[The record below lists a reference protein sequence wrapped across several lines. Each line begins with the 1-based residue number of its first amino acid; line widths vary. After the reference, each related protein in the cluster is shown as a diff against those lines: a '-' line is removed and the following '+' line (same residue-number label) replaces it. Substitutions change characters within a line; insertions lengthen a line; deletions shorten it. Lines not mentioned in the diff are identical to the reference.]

1 MNNALAALEAFPQFV
16 LYRTQ
21 PSATRPGKTDKV
33 PCTITGTPC
42 DAHDP
47 ANWRDAMAARAA
59 AASLGHGYGVGFVL
73 TAADPFFCLDLDNCL
88 LPDSSGWSPQA
99 LELVA
104 RFPGAACEVSQSA
117 RGLHI
122 WGTYSG
128 AAPAHSCRNAALG
141 AELYTQLRFI
151 ALGHPGATGNAATD
165 CTAALHLLVADLF
178 PPTAAATASTPT
190 TWTDYGTDT
199 ADDGALVARL
209 MGMRSAAAA
218 FGQRASFADLWNA
231 DEGALATAYPDTSGN
246 RPYDASRADAALAQH
261 LAWATGGDCERIKRM
276 MLASGL
282 RRDKYERDDYLVRT
296 ISAACARQTDYLQ
309 QPRGADTVAA
319 SAWQIAPFADD
330 AAPDLSH
337 DQIALDLSRAGWAND
352 ARFVPVWG
360 CWLFFDGVRW
370 VRDDKLHHMT
380 AIRDFLRGKSA
391 QLIQWAERRAATLPN
406 PEDRDKLLAATRRK
420 ATELRQAA
428 NRAAI
433 EQTARSNADLV
444 ATVEQFDADLDVLGV
459 PSGAVDLRTGETLAP
474 NRAAYIT
481 KAAAV
486 DPAPAGTRA
495 PLWEAFLHRIFAG
508 DAELIAFVQRAA
520 GYSLTGYTREQRLLF
535 LYGNGANGKSVFLN
549 TLQWLL
555 HEYAKRAPADV
566 FLESRNEQH
575 PTSLAGLHGAR
586 LVVSS
591 ELPPGKSWNEAIIKD
606 LTGGDVITARR
617 MRQDFFEYVPQFA
630 LMVCGNHQPTFRG
643 IDEAIRRRVL
653 LVPFTVTIPKEERDH
668 QLAEKLKAE
677 GPAILRWCI
686 AGAVE
691 WYRQGLNPPA
701 SVEAASAD
709 YLDGEDMLGEFLADC
724 TTRIP
729 GAGERIAAIYQRF
742 AMWSQ
747 QRGLHSPWSQHALTR
762 ALGERG
768 LTIKRGNDGRYL
780 MDHQLKGWAMPLA
793 AATSGAQ

>member
-1 MNNALAALEAFPQFV
+1 MTTALAPLEAFPQFI
-16 LYRTQ
+16 LYRAQ
-21 PSATRPGKTDKV
+21 PSTARPGKTDKI
-33 PCTITGTPC
+33 PCTIAGIPC

-47 ANWRDAMAARAA
+47 ANWLDAVTARTAA
-59 AASLGHGYGVGFVL
+59 AVLGGDYGVGFVL
-73 TAADPFFCLDLDNCL
+73 TAADRFFCLDIDGCL
-88 LPDSSGWSPQA
+88 LPDGSGWSPQA

-104 RFPGAACEVSQSA
+104 RFPGAACEASISGA
-117 RGLHI
+117 GLHV
-122 WGTYSG
+122 WGKYTG
-128 AAPAHSCRNAALG
+128 AAPAHGCRNGELS
-141 AELYTQLRFI
+141 AELYTSRRFI

-165 CTAALHLLVADLF
+165 CTTALHRIIADLF
-178 PPTAAATASTPT
+178 PPTAPTGSAPT
-190 TWTDYGTDT
+190 TWTDYGTPP
-199 ADDGALVARL
+199 ADDPALIDKL
-209 MGMRSAAAA
+209 LHMRSSAAAA
-218 FGQRASFADLWNA
+218 FGSRASFADLWKA
-231 DEGALATAYPDTSGN
+231 DVAALAAAFPDTTTAG
-246 RPYDASRADAALAQH
+246 RQYDASRADAALAQH
-261 LAWATGGDCERIKRM
+261 LAWGTGGDCARIARLM
-276 MLASGL
+276 PQSAL
-282 RRDKYERDDYLVRT
+282 RRDKYDRDDYLVRT
-296 ISAACARQTDYLQ
+296 ITAACARQTSYMQ
-309 QPRGADTVAA
+309 QPRSAAPVTA
-319 SAWQIAPFADD
+319 SAWYIAPFSDD

-337 DQIALDLSRAGWAND
+337 DQIALDLSRAGWAQD

-370 VRDDKLHHMT
+370 VRDDRLHHMT

-391 QLIQWAERRAATLPN
+391 QLIAWAERRAATLPN
-406 PEDRDKLLAATRRK
+406 PDDREKLLSATRRK

-444 ATVEQFDADLDVLGV
+444 ATVEQFDADLDVLGT
-459 PSGAVDLRTGETLAP
+459 PSGAVDLRTGEILAP
-474 NRAAYIT
+474 DRRAFIT
-481 KAAAV
+481 KSAAV
-486 DPAPAGTRA
+486 DPAPVGSRA
-495 PLWEAFLHRIFAG
+495 TQWEAFLFRIFAG

-520 GYSLTGYTREQRLLF
+520 GYALTGYTREQRLLF

-617 MRQDFFEYVPQFA
+617 MRQDFFEYVPQFS
-630 LMVCGNHQPTFRG
+630 LMVCGNHMPAFRG

-653 LVPFTVTIPKEERDH
+653 LLPFTVTIPKDERDQ

-677 GPAILRWCI
+677 GAAILRWCI

-709 YLDGEDMLGEFLADC
+709 YLDGEDLLGEFITDC
-724 TTRIP
+724 ITRTP
-729 GAGERIAAIYQRF
+729 EASARITDVYQRF
-742 AMWSQ
+742 TVWSQ
-747 QRGLHSPWSQHALTR
+747 GRGLRSSWSQRAMTCALM
-762 ALGERG
+762 ERG
-768 LTIKRGNDGRYL
+768 LPVARRKDGRYL
-780 MDHQLKGWAMPLA
+780 VEHQLKGWF
-793 AATSGAQ
+793 SHVQ

>member
-1 MNNALAALEAFPQFV
+1 MNNALEALEAFPQFI
-16 LYRTQ
+16 LYRAQ
-21 PSATRPGKTDKV
+21 PSTARPGKTDKV
-33 PCTITGTPC
+33 PCTIAGTSC

-47 ANWRDAMAARAA
+47 ANWCNAVTARAA
-59 AASLGHGYGVGFVL
+59 AAALGQGYGIGFVL
-73 TAADPFFCLDLDNCL
+73 TAGDRFFCLDIDDCL
-88 LPDSSGWSPQA
+88 LPDGSGWAPHA

-104 RFPGAACEVSQSA
+104 RFPGAACEASISA
-117 RGLHI
+117 KGLHV
-122 WGTYSG
+122 WGTYTG
-128 AAPAHSCRNAALG
+128 AAPAHGCRNGALS
-141 AELYTQLRFI
+141 AELYTSKRFI

-165 CTAALHLLVADLF
+165 CTAALHRLIADLF
-178 PPTAAATASTPT
+178 PPTTAATASAPT
-190 TWTDYGTDT
+190 TWTDFGTPP
-199 ADDGALVARL
+199 ADDPALIDKL
-209 MGMRSAAAA
+209 LGMRSAAAA
-218 FGQRASFADLWNA
+218 FGSRASFADLWNA
-231 DEGALATAYPDTSGN
+231 DEAALAAAYPDTSGAG
-246 RPYDASRADAALAQH
+246 RQYDASRADAALVQH
-261 LAWATGGDCERIKRM
+261 LAWATGGDCERIRRLM
-276 MLASGL
+276 MQSGL
-282 RRDKYERDDYLVRT
+282 HRGKYDRDDYLVRT
-296 ISAACARQTDYLQ
+296 ITAACARQTTYMQ
-309 QPRGADTVAA
+309 QPRTDAPVAA
-319 SAWQIAPFADD
+319 SAQWHIAPFADD
-330 AAPDLSH
+330 VSPDLSH
-337 DQIALDLSRAGWAND
+337 DQIALDLSRAGWAQD

-391 QLIQWAERRAATLPN
+391 QLVAWAERQAATLPN
-406 PEDRDKLLAATRRK
+406 PDDRDKLLAATRRK
-420 ATELRQAA
+420 ATEMRQAA

-444 ATVEQFDADLDVLGV
+444 ATVEEFDSDLNMLGT

-474 NRAAYIT
+474 DRAAFIT
-481 KAAAV
+481 KSSAV
-486 DPAPAGTRA
+486 DPAPVGTPA
-495 PLWEAFLHRIFAG
+495 PQWEAFLYRIFAG
-508 DAELIAFVQRAA
+508 DAELVAFVQRAA
-520 GYSLTGYTREQRLLF
+520 GYALTGYTREQRLLF

-617 MRQDFFEYVPQFA
+617 MRQDFFEYIPQFTLA
-630 LMVCGNHQPTFRG
+630 IAGNHKPTFRG

-677 GPAILRWCI
+677 GAAILRWCI

-691 WYRQGLNPPA
+691 WHRQGLNPPA

-709 YLDGEDMLGEFLADC
+709 YLDGEDLLGEFIADC
-724 TTRIP
+724 TTSAP
-729 GAGERIAAIYQRF
+729 GTGERIAAIYQRF

-768 LTIKRGNDGRYL
+768 LTIKRREDGRYL
-780 MDHQLKGWAMPLA
+780 MDHQLKGWTTP
-793 AATSGAQ
+793 